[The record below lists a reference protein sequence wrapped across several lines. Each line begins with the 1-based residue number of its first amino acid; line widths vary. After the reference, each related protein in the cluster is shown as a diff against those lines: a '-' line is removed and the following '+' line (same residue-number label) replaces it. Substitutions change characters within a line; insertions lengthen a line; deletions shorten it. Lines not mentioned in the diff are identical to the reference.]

1 MRGPLSVGCSIV
13 LERAVQSLA
22 KRVKSR
28 GLAKLLAWRLGESLG
43 QFMYR
48 VQVVSPD
55 LTQLMRSSALRTRG
69 VKDMMMERVKVRV

>member
-28 GLAKLLAWRLGESLG
+28 GLAKLLAWRLGDSLG

-48 VQVVSPD
+48 VQVSPD
-55 LTQLMRSSALRTRG
+55 LRQLMRSSALRTKG
-69 VKDMMMERVKVRV
+69 VKDVMMERVKVRV